1 MSLNKSLRRFLLA
14 GLLGLALLTGPSC
27 GGGGSGLAGSKAEEN
42 GTVSLVT
49 GDAAV
54 DGLSSVCLTVQAV
67 QFRRPNGTLTAN
79 LLKAPRRFNFL
90 QLQNLQALLGLVEIP
105 RGTFLSAVI
114 SVDPATV
121 EARDM
126 SGAPVPVSVVSSSD
140 EKAFEGAPSS
150 RLKVKGGDF
159 QTVAL
164 EVDLAGSVDSD
175 PGGGIFFDLNFR
187 ARREMGS
194 VDLDSF
200 SGRVISVDRSGS
212 FFLMELEDREDSGE
226 DHGRFRV
233 DVQDSDFLFDAQ
245 GTPFATA
252 RAFLAAL
259 APGKKVDVRGTM
271 KGNGRID
278 ASSAGEDD
286 DSSVVAR
293 IKGRIQSIDP
303 AAGTFELLILEIEK
317 GRSTVQPVLDSLGN
331 PGVITISFTAM
342 TPVIGEDN
350 GAPLDSSVLKPGL
363 KVKVRFSAFQAPMP
377 FPAAAIEVDEVA
389 PEFEGRISDNSGLPN
404 SIQVT
409 LDSDDPA
416 VVNGLVDGPVTVDL
430 TGLSTGS
437 PYLDS
442 GPKPVLNLSSLL
454 VNLKVKI
461 KGSLSGPPTA
471 AAIAAASLEVEPG
484 RLRGTVSSV
493 QETART
499 FVADVTRVDDPFG
512 GSGPGNPALVRV
524 PANARIEGKDGPITF
539 AQFAALF
546 QGLGAGQMLEVRVE
560 GIADPSA
567 DVAGYEIEAEVK

>member
-1 MSLNKSLRRFLLA
+1 MSLNTSPRRFLLA
-14 GLLGLALLTGPSC
+14 GLLGLALLSAPSC
-27 GGGGSGLAGSKAEEN
+27 GGGGSSSAGSKAEDN

-105 RGTFLSAVI
+105 RGTFFSAVI
-114 SVDPATV
+114 SVDPTTV

-126 SGAPVPVSVVSSSD
+126 NGAPVAVSVVSSSD
-140 EKAFEGAPSS
+140 EKEFEGSASS
-150 RLKVKGGDF
+150 RLKVKGGGF

-164 EVDLAGSVDSD
+164 EIDLANSVDSN
-175 PGGGIFFDLNFR
+175 PGGGIFFDLNLR
-187 ARREMGS
+187 AREEMGS

-200 SGRVISVDRSGS
+200 SGRVTSVNRPGS
-212 FFLMELEDREDSGE
+212 FFTMDLEDREDSGE

-233 DVQDSDFLFDAQ
+233 DVQDSDFLFDSQ

-252 RAFLAAL
+252 AAFLASL
-259 APGKKVDVRGTM
+259 AVGKKVNVRGTM

-286 DSSVVAR
+286 DSSVLAK
-293 IKGRIQSIDP
+293 IKGRIQSIDTV
-303 AAGTFELLILEIEK
+303 AGTFDLLILEIEK
-317 GRSTVQPVLDSLGN
+317 GRSTVQPVLDALGN

-342 TPVIGEDN
+342 TPVIGEDG

-377 FPAAAIEVDEVA
+377 FPAAAIEVEDVA
-389 PEFEGRISDNSGLPN
+389 TEFEGRISDNSGLPN

-430 TGLSTGS
+430 TGLAPGS
-437 PYLDS
+437 PYLDA

-454 VNLKVKI
+454 ANLKVKI
-461 KGSLSGPPTA
+461 KGSLSGPPMAATITA
-471 AAIAAASLEVEPG
+471 TTLEVEPG

-493 QETART
+493 QEMART

-512 GSGPGNPALVRV
+512 GAGPGNPAMIQV
-524 PANARIEGKDGPITF
+524 PADARIEGKNGPITF
-539 AQFAALF
+539 AQFVALF

-560 GIADPSA
+560 GIADPAA
-567 DVAGYEIEAEVK
+567 DVVGWDMEAEVK